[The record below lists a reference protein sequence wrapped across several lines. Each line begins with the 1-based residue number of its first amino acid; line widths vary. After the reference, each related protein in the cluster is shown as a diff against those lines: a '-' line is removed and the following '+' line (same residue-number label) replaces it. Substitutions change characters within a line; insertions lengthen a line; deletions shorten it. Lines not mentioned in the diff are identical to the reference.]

1 VKKSA
6 IRKTKQENIMIIVT
20 EGIRF
25 DTEKM
30 TELVG
35 EQNNESE
42 GAGVTLIGIFQSVKS
57 KKILVVTDSIWAKGN
72 SGEIVGLTGHVAEK
86 ADVARLAE
94 KYRELEFLV
103 PADE

>member
-1 VKKSA
+1 
-6 IRKTKQENIMIIVT
+6 MIIVT

-42 GAGVTLIGIFQSVKS
+42 GAGLTLIGIFQGKRN
-57 KKILVVTDSIWAKGN
+57 KRILVVTDSIWAKGN
-72 SGEIVGLTGHVAEK
+72 SGKTIGITGHVATTE
-86 ADVARLAE
+86 DVARLAE
-94 KYRELEFLV
+94 KYEELEFLV